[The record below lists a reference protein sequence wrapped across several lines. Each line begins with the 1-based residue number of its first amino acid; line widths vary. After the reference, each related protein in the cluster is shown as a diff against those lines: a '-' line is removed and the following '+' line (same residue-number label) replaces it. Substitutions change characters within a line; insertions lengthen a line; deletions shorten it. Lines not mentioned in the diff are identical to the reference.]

1 MSWEIILNLYMLS
14 TKGTHQSAIFQT
26 STARMK
32 ISEIPYVIFQGTNQ
46 LPLNFASPFSVI
58 SQNSSDI
65 SSWIIKLWTKRAHQS
80 TNFETFVY
88 FNESSS
94 VPLLTPSRKG
104 TSFPFSL
111 AKKVIY
117 LDTQMEGEFTDLF
130 WNCQGVPCYH
140 RQSRNRMMK
149 TFITL

>member
-1 MSWEIILNLYMLS
+1 MRDNSKPLYAFDKRNPSKCKFSDFQLLAWKLTKFLMSFF
-14 TKGTHQSAIFQT
+14 K
-26 STARMK
+26 AR
-32 ISEIPYVIFQGTNQ
+32 ISF
-46 LPLNFASPFSVI
+46 PLNFASPFSVMA
-58 SQNSSDI
+58 QNSSDI
-65 SSWIIKLWTKRAHQS
+65 SSWIIKLWTKGAHQS

-88 FNESSS
+88 FNESSP

-130 WNCQGVPCYH
+130 WNYQGVPCYH